1 MSITK
6 QLPLEASIKEKTS
19 FNLITLINKR
29 IERESE
35 NAIGLAVVFI
45 MVGTMIAS
53 ISAALAIHGSINLFA
68 LIFSCIT
75 AMGANA
81 VAISQ
86 RPFKTIVWA
95 FIINIIGNIL
105 LVIYQLM

>member
-6 QLPLEASIKEKTS
+6 QLTVSTSIKERTN
-19 FNLITLINKR
+19 FNPIALINKK
-29 IERESE
+29 IEEESE
-35 NAIGLAVVFI
+35 NAIGLSVVFI

-53 ISAALAIHGSINLFA
+53 ISAALAIHGPINLFA
-68 LIFSCIT
+68 LLFSCIT

-81 VAISQ
+81 TAISQ

-95 FIINIIGNIL
+95 FMINIIGNIL
-105 LVIYQLM
+105 LIVYQLM

>member
-6 QLPLEASIKEKTS
+6 QFTVNTSIKEKSS
-19 FNLITLINKR
+19 FNIINLINKR
-29 IERESE
+29 IDQEKE

-53 ISAALAIHGSINLFA
+53 ISAALAIHGKINLFA
-68 LIFSCIT
+68 LVFSCIT

-81 VAISQ
+81 TAISQ
-86 RPFKTIVWA
+86 QPFKTIVWA

-105 LVIYQLM
+105 LIIYQLM